1 MSPGYDALMTQPP
14 HLAGTQPAGLVV
26 GEPIAQ
32 WELGPMKNFVYLLID
47 WQARRAAL
55 VDPQADLGPPL
66 EALRAHDLTLE
77 RVLITHTHF
86 DHVAGLPAL
95 VRERPELTVVLHRAD
110 LHRIEALLRGRAP
123 ALVEDGQTFAVGG
136 LEVEALHTP
145 GHSAGHAC
153 FHVAGLAPPALLTGD
168 TIFIRDCGRTDLDTG
183 DDAQMFASIQRV
195 KALPPA
201 TLILPGHHY
210 RPEVASTV
218 GRELETSPPFQART
232 VAELAALP

>member
-1 MSPGYDALMTQPP
+1 MIRSTIPD
-14 HLAGTQPAGLVV
+14 HLAGTAPRGLVP
-26 GEPIAQ
+26 GQPIAQ
-32 WELGPMKNFVYLLID
+32 WEIGPMKNFVYLLID
-47 WQARRAAL
+47 WQAKRAAL
-55 VDPQADLGPPL
+55 VDPQEDLSAPL
-66 EALRAHDLTLE
+66 EALRAHDLTLD

-95 VRERPELTVVLHRAD
+95 VRDRPDLAVVLHRAD
-110 LHRIEALLRGRAP
+110 LHRIERLLRGRAP

-136 LEVEALHTP
+136 LEVKALHTP

-153 FHVAGLAPPALLTGD
+153 FLLQGLAPPALVTGD
-168 TIFIRDCGRTDLDTG
+168 TIFIRDCGRTDLETG

-195 KALPPA
+195 KALPPE

-218 GRELETSPPFQART
+218 GRERETSPPFQAAS
-232 VAELAALP
+232 VAALAALP